1 MVMCSIVVFWM
12 VMLSGLW
19 HVVHVSIVSEEPR
32 ASLNVVKT
40 RFSISRYE

>member
-19 HVVHVSIVSEEPR
+19 HVVHVSDVSEEPR
-32 ASLNVVKT
+32 ASLYVVRT
-40 RFSISRYE
+40 RVIVSTYE